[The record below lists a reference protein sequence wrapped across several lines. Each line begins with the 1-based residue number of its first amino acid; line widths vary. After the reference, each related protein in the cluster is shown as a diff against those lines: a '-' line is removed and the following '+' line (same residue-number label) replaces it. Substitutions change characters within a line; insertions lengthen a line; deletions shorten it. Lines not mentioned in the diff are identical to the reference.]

1 MKKGTTDHDV
11 LKQYAIL
18 IDKAAA
24 ILVCNYSSLN
34 LGISLGFAGRNQIAS
49 DNNVFKARRGQV
61 NELKELIGGKLAE
74 ESPADIAV
82 RCEMINQLVELMLQ
96 EEIDEDDL
104 VEFMDDWM
112 EENMNV
118 EAIDASH
125 KQMA

>member
-1 MKKGTTDHDV
+1 M
-11 LKQYAIL
+11 
-18 IDKAAA
+18 
-24 ILVCNYSSLN
+24 
-34 LGISLGFAGRNQIAS
+34 
-49 DNNVFKARRGQV
+49 
-61 NELKELIGGKLAE
+61 KELIGGKLAE

-118 EAIDASH
+118 EALDASH
-125 KQMA
+125 KQMAQYLLKVRKELTFCAHNDLDLNSGSKTLNYLMTLNQANRENMQE